1 MNLVKYTL
9 ILRKKHLELL
19 LSLITE
25 KKKKKNTKIQ
35 KPWFDLDCKF
45 ERQYYRKMKRKHKF
59 RNSDNSR
66 KELKEAEKKYK
77 KQMDTSIRK
86 YRQKN
91 EERIENFEI
100 EKSKGILENIKQ
112 GPKEK
117 TTKYFY

>member
-1 MNLVKYTL
+1 
-9 ILRKKHLELL
+9 
-19 LSLITE
+19 
-25 KKKKKNTKIQ
+25 
-35 KPWFDLDCKF
+35 
-45 ERQYYRKMKRKHKF
+45 
-59 RNSDNSR
+59 
-66 KELKEAEKKYK
+66 
-77 KQMDTSIRK
+77 MDTSIRK